1 MIVLFDTDV
10 LVDLTLERRPH
21 VDDAAALLDLVERG
35 AARGFVAWNTVSNF
49 FYLVSARRGAA
60 ATRRFIDEL
69 MQFVDSAPTTT
80 VHLRAA
86 SALAFKDFLDAMQ
99 VGAALACAAECIAT
113 RNARDLRKSPI
124 PAFTPAQLIA
134 RLA

>member
-1 MIVLFDTDV
+1 MIVLVDTDV
-10 LVDLTLERRPH
+10 LVDVALERHPH

-35 AARGFVAWNTVSNF
+35 AARGFVAWHTVSNF
-49 FYLVSARRGAA
+49 FYLVSARRGAP

-69 MQFVDSAPTTT
+69 MQFVDIAPTTT

-86 SALAFKDFLDAMQ
+86 SALAFKDFEDAMQ

-113 RNARDLRKSPI
+113 RNVRDFRKSPV
-124 PAFTPAQLIA
+124 PASTPAQLVA
-134 RLA
+134 RLG